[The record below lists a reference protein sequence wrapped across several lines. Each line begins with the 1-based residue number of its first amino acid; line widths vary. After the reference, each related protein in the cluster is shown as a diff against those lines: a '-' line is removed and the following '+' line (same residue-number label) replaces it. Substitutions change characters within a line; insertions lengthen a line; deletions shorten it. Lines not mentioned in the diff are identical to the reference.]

1 MAGIQETIRA
11 ALRSTP
17 LLFRALRSGRAIIH
31 FGPWRHAARGMIRL
45 LRPPRKDAIPPKLSA
60 FRLDTA
66 LILETL
72 RTEGVAPVGLLPPDE
87 LSCIRAIT
95 NELPP
100 GEFGEFDEVPEVR
113 RLTEAAASVARRY
126 LMAEPELLECSLFVA
141 QAENPSSPIAY
152 DSDRRFHFE
161 DAGWHSLSLFLYLTD
176 VSEDSG
182 ARQVVIGTHRAL
194 TVWDALRGSFS
205 ESEIQARYP
214 RRIRTITGPAGT
226 MFFEDTAA
234 IHRRQLHTR
243 RHVILH
249 ILFVSRRSWASKGRS
264 NRRYSDYLRA
274 HQAKAQDSS

>member
-45 LRPPRKDAIPPKLSA
+45 LRPPRQDAMPPKLSA
-60 FRLDTA
+60 FRLDIA

-87 LSCIRAIT
+87 LRCIRAIT

-113 RLTEAAASVARRY
+113 TLTEAAASVARRY

-264 NRRYSDYLRA
+264 IRRYSDYLRA